1 MNEMARLIT
10 KEIPIHMSCCDRK
23 SLLLLNWNVC
33 DVMFIKCYLFWKIR
47 ELQIP
52 ETNFDFNSTNLC
64 PLSLNCVNKSIYER
78 SSSRSKVLV
87 DRLTEKDTG
96 KKVM

>member
-10 KEIPIHMSCCDRK
+10 REIPIHMSCCDRK

-33 DVMFIKCYLFWKIR
+33 DVMFIKCYLFCNIP

-52 ETNFDFNSTNLC
+52 ETDHDFNSINLC
-64 PLSLNCVNKSIYER
+64 LLTLKCINKKIYER
-78 SSSRSKVLV
+78 SSSRSKVRV
-87 DRLTEKDTG
+87 DRLTEKYNG
-96 KKVM
+96 K